1 MKAVLLP
8 TDFSK
13 NSLNAIHYAVA
24 LLKNEPC
31 KFYFL
36 NVQKASSFLS
46 DDMMVVSSSATV
58 YKTLVDAA
66 KTSIKNI
73 ITKLETKFKN
83 EGHQFFSIVD
93 YDNFI
98 DAIQQ
103 CVLKYNID
111 LIVMGTKGASG
122 LQKVLFGSN
131 TVRVINRCTT
141 PLLAIPSGCNYH
153 KLKKIAFTA
162 NHIEL
167 YTKKTLAT
175 LSAMLADYNAK
186 LTILHLADA
195 NAIAHKRVDNMTFLD
210 TNFPDA
216 AHEYIDVVDK
226 DIVNTISDY
235 MNNQDFDMLTMVKK
249 PHSFL
254 ERLLHTYTVEK
265 IAYNFN
271 LPFLVLT
278 NPDS

>member
-1 MKAVLLP
+1 MKAVLFP

-13 NSLNAIHYAVA
+13 NSVNAIHYAVA

-73 ITKLETKFKN
+73 ITKLKTEFKN
-83 EGHQFFSIVD
+83 DDHQFFSIVD

-103 CVLKYNID
+103 AVVKHDID

-141 PLLAIPSGCNYH
+141 PLLAIPSGCKH
-153 KLKKIAFTA
+153 QKLKKIAFTA

-167 YTKKTLAT
+167 YTTKTLAT
-175 LSAMLADYNAK
+175 LSAILKKYKAK

-195 NAIAHKRVDNMTFLD
+195 NTIAHKRADNMTFLD
-210 TNFPDA
+210 THFPDA

-254 ERLLHTYTVEK
+254 ERLLNTYTVEK
-265 IAYNFN
+265 IAYSFN